1 MKPGTLSPS
10 IINNKTLIRVRG
22 DLLDLSLPRVMGI
35 LNITPDSF
43 YDGGKYATTAAI
55 VKQAG
60 RMLSHGA
67 AILDLGAAS
76 SRPGARAVS
85 AATEARRLKPALKA
99 ILDRYPEAIISI
111 DTYRAEIAEACVENG
126 AAIINDISA
135 GELDRKMIPTV
146 AKLGVPYVAMHM
158 KGTPASM
165 QKDPTYKNVVAE
177 VFTYLANKTKQLH
190 KAGISD
196 IILDPGFGFGKSVDD
211 NYRLL
216 NNLPLLSQTGCP
228 LLVGISR
235 KSMICKVLGVNPDK
249 ALNGT
254 TALHMAALQQG
265 ASIIRAHDVKEAM
278 ETILVYETLS
288 KNG

>member
-1 MKPGTLSPS
+1 
-10 IINNKTLIRVRG
+10 
-22 DLLDLSLPRVMGI
+22 
-35 LNITPDSF
+35 
-43 YDGGKYATTAAI
+43 
-55 VKQAG
+55 
-60 RMLSHGA
+60 MLSHGA

-76 SRPGARAVS
+76 SRPGARPVS
-85 AATEARRLKPALKA
+85 VNTELRRLKPALKA
-99 ILDRYPEAIISI
+99 ILDRYPDAIISI
-111 DTYRAEIAEACVENG
+111 DTYRAEIAHECVEAG

-135 GELDRKMIPTV
+135 GEMDRKMIPTV

-158 KGTPASM
+158 KGTPKTM
-165 QKDPTYKNVVAE
+165 QKNPTYKNVVAE
-177 VFTYLANKTKQLH
+177 VFTYLANKTKQLQ
-190 KAGISD
+190 KAGIND

-235 KSMICKVLGVNPDK
+235 KSMICKVLAVNPDK

-265 ASIIRAHDVKEAM
+265 ASILRAHDVKEAV
-278 ETILVYETLS
+278 ETIRLYETLR
-288 KNG
+288 KNT

>member
-1 MKPGTLSPS
+1 MLSPALF
-10 IINNKTLIRVRG
+10 NKKTLIRVRG
-22 DLLDLSLPRVMGI
+22 DLMDLSVPRVMGI
-35 LNITPDSF
+35 LNLTPDSF
-43 YDGGKYATTAAI
+43 YDGGKYASTAAV

-60 RMLSHGA
+60 RMLSQGA
-67 AILDLGAAS
+67 GIIDLGAAS

-85 AATEARRLKPALKA
+85 AATELRRLRPALKA

-111 DTYRAEIAEACVENG
+111 DTYRAEIAHECVEAG
-126 AAIINDISA
+126 ASMINDISA
-135 GELDRKMIPTV
+135 GEMNRKMITTV

-165 QKDPTYKNVVAE
+165 QNNPTYKNVVAE
-177 VFTYLANKTKQLH
+177 VFTFLANKTKQLR

-235 KSMICKVLGVNPDK
+235 KSMICKVLAVNPDK

-265 ASIIRAHDVKEAM
+265 ASILRAHDVKEAV
-278 ETILVYETLS
+278 ETIRLYETLR
-288 KNG
+288 KNT